1 MTVLTLPVEA
11 WSEREFSGSSFSD
24 ERMSR
29 RAVAIGSAMAR
40 HPGRGLPQ
48 MFGRVSEV
56 RAAYR
61 FMKHEEA
68 TPANIQYGHRER
80 VWSEMGAGWHL
91 LLEDTSEILCS
102 RGEEIEGLGPIGGS
116 RTRKIG
122 FLLHTTLAVR
132 WDGSGEGV
140 RRPAVSVVGIA
151 DQSYRIREPQPGRG
165 PDRGS
170 RRRQVGS
177 GVESGMWEEASR
189 RLGRPPEGARW
200 IKVGD
205 RGADIYDHL
214 MRCRANGQDF
224 VIRAQADR
232 VIEGVAGRLFA
243 AARATVAK
251 DETSALT
258 LRRRG
263 QTPKR
268 TAHLSV
274 SVTVVR
280 IQSPQVVGFRR
291 GARPAL
297 TVTLVRAWEADPP
310 SDATPLEWILLTSL
324 PVETTAQAWEIIRMY
339 ATRWLEEEFHKALKT
354 GLGLERQ
361 QMESADAWFA
371 VTALMSVVAV
381 RLIALREVVRAAPA
395 APADQ
400 AGLTQAEQMVL
411 SARSERPLKTVRDVA
426 LALARLGG
434 HMNRAGDGLPGWIVL
449 WRGWQV
455 LQNLMEGFYIARKS
469 TFCG

>member
-1 MTVLTLPVEA
+1 MTALSLSVEA
-11 WSEREFSGSSFSD
+11 WSEQEFLGSSFSD

-40 HPGRGLPQ
+40 HPGSGLGQ
-48 MFGRVSEV
+48 MFDRVSEV

-61 FMKHEEA
+61 FVNHAEA
-68 TPANIQYGHRER
+68 TPDTIQYGHRER
-80 VWSEMGAGWHL
+80 VLSEMGTGCHL

-102 RGEEIEGLGPIGGS
+102 RGEELEGLGPIGGS

-132 WDGSGEGV
+132 WDGIGEGV
-140 RRPAVSVVGIA
+140 RRRAVVVVGIA

-177 GVESGMWEEASR
+177 GVESGVWEQTSR
-189 RLGRPPEGARW
+189 RLGHPPPGARW

-214 MRCRANGQDF
+214 MSCRANGQDF

-232 VIEGVAGRLFA
+232 VIEAQPERLFGV
-243 AARATVAK
+243 ARATAAK
-251 DETSALT
+251 DETSCLT

-263 QTPKR
+263 KTPKR
-268 TAHLSV
+268 TARLSV

-310 SDATPLEWILLTSL
+310 PGVTPLEWILLTSL
-324 PVETTAQAWEIIRMY
+324 PVEATAQAWEIVRMY

-361 QMESADAWFA
+361 QLESAAGWFA
-371 VTALMSVVAV
+371 LTALMSVVAV
-381 RLIALREVVRAAPA
+381 RLIALREVVRAAPE

-400 AGLTQAEQMVL
+400 SGLTPTEQAVL
-411 SARSERPLKTVRDVA
+411 SVRADRPLKTVRDVA

-434 HMNRAGDGLPGWIVL
+434 HLNRAGDGLPGWIVL

-455 LQNLMEGFYIARKS
+455 LQNLMQGVHIARKL
-469 TFCG
+469 TFYG